1 MGDRPT
7 FLFLYLLLE
16 AWFKSSY
23 VKNSKKFR
31 VTYLL
36 TLLAQIVNSMSH
48 PLIPQIFQIA
58 EEVASPLG
66 LEVVDVV
73 LHTNKNPVVLR
84 VDIRNPDQNTGLE
97 ECEKMSRALEPTLDA
112 LDLIPYAYVL
122 EVSSPGAE
130 RQLQGDREF
139 VAFRGFMVNVSAVA
153 TPEGKQSWSGH
164 LVSRN
169 EKEITISI
177 KGRIVNIP
185 LELVDRVEL
194 SKME

>member
-1 MGDRPT
+1 
-7 FLFLYLLLE
+7 
-16 AWFKSSY
+16 
-23 VKNSKKFR
+23 
-31 VTYLL
+31 
-36 TLLAQIVNSMSH
+36 MSH

-97 ECEKMSRALEPTLDA
+97 DCERMSRALEPTLDTA
-112 LDLIPYAYVL
+112 DLIPHAYVL
-122 EVSSPGAE
+122 EISSPGAE

-139 VAFRGFMVNVSAVA
+139 VAFRGFMVTVSTTVLH
-153 TPEGKQSWSGH
+153 EGKQSWSGH
-164 LVSRN
+164 LMSRN
-169 EKEITISI
+169 ETHLTISI

-185 LELVDRVEL
+185 RELVERVEL
-194 SKME
+194 TKME

>member
-1 MGDRPT
+1 
-7 FLFLYLLLE
+7 
-16 AWFKSSY
+16 
-23 VKNSKKFR
+23 
-31 VTYLL
+31 
-36 TLLAQIVNSMSH
+36 MSH

-84 VDIRNPDQNTGLE
+84 VDIRNPDQNTGLDD
-97 ECEKMSRALEPTLDA
+97 CERMSRSLEPTLDA
-112 LDLIPYAYVL
+112 IDLIPHAYVL
-122 EVSSPGAE
+122 EISSPGAE

-139 VAFRGFMVNVSAVA
+139 VAFRGFMVNVCTT
-153 TPEGKQSWSGH
+153 TPHDGKQSWSGH

-169 EKEITISI
+169 ETHVTISI

-185 LELVDRVEL
+185 RELVERVEL
-194 SKME
+194 TKME

>member
-1 MGDRPT
+1 
-7 FLFLYLLLE
+7 
-16 AWFKSSY
+16 
-23 VKNSKKFR
+23 
-31 VTYLL
+31 
-36 TLLAQIVNSMSH
+36 MSH

-84 VDIRNPDQNTGLE
+84 VDIRNTAQNTGLDD
-97 ECEKMSRALEPTLDA
+97 CERMSRALEPTLDEI
-112 LDLIPYAYVL
+112 DIIPHAYVL
-122 EVSSPGAE
+122 EISSPGAE
-130 RQLQGDREF
+130 RQLEGDREF
-139 VAFRGFMVNVSAVA
+139 IAFKGFMVNVS
-153 TPEGKQSWSGH
+153 TTETHEGKQSWSGH

-169 EKEITISI
+169 ETHITISI

-185 LELVDRVEL
+185 RDLVDRVEL